1 MTSRSVDVAI
11 APARD
16 RAVAPARDRAV
27 ASATVT
33 DKLESVSSP
42 HRFYRRPVTA
52 ELREELTDEAL
63 KILVPRLSPS
73 LSRLDP
79 VKRCTRVIND
89 WLDWLETFPGL
100 SYQDRWLASG
110 ADENSRTWHRSVG
123 STHQTRAHTL
133 RAFEAVVCAGAIR
146 PSYSFLVTVISR
158 RLWSSW
164 REEHDRVLFGRV
176 ASAGA
181 DHGIPERVIADSLI
195 DLARMSIRTGKSL
208 ARFTCADLLDYQNAV
223 VVKKG
228 NGKVSYATTYFLAR
242 QAGLFGDGPEEF
254 AALHTLAPRSPVE
267 MVDRFGIVSPHMR
280 ELLTEYL
287 TERRPSMDYNSFEQL
302 AQRLCRLFW
311 RDIEI
316 ANPGI
321 DTHRLTRA
329 QAEDWKQRI
338 RTLPNG
344 RPRQRF
350 TEVLIAVRSFYLDI
364 NHWANDYPE
373 RWAQWATPS
382 PITRQDTRSIVR
394 QRRGEI
400 ARMNTRVRELVPLL
414 PKLVH
419 TVRAE
424 RDFSSEALSIGRS
437 AEPGERFNVGDVTFT
452 RVVTRRPEG
461 LRLRREDGSIVDAV
475 FAEHAAFWSWATAE
489 VLRHTGIRIEELLE
503 LTHYSIRPYRQPN
516 GTVIPLLQIA
526 PSKTDAERVIPAS
539 PELAS
544 VLAQIITR
552 VASPDGTIA
561 VTTRYDQHER
571 TWSEP
576 LPYLFQY
583 RRAGRPRTFSGAT
596 LREFLRRSLAH
607 AGMSLEPG
615 VRLSP
620 HDFRRIFTTEAVN
633 NGLPVHIAAALL
645 GHQDL
650 NTTMAYTAIYP
661 QEVFARYQQFIQ
673 RRRDARP
680 DEDYRVPS
688 AGELAEFADHF
699 GKRRIE
705 LGTCVRPYGSP
716 CVHEHACLRCP
727 FQQIEPEQLPRL
739 VEIQSD
745 IKIRIE
751 AARDNKWLGDVAQLE
766 QTLRHVDDKHAQLL
780 RLLADPA
787 PRSSPQRLHR

>member
-1 MTSRSVDVAI
+1 MTQSALNVLR
-11 APARD
+11 AP
-16 RAVAPARDRAV
+16 
-27 ASATVT
+27 SANRTGQSGAVT
-33 DKLESVSSP
+33 DEIELPTSP
-42 HRFYRRPVTA
+42 HRFFGRAVTA
-52 ELREELTDEAL
+52 ELRKELTDEAL

-73 LSRLDP
+73 MSRLDP
-79 VKRCTRVIND
+79 VKRYTKVIDN
-89 WLDWLETFPGL
+89 WLDWLDGFAGR

-110 ADENSRTWHRSVG
+110 ADDLGRTWHRSVA

-146 PSYSFLVTVISR
+146 PSYAFLVTVVSR
-158 RLWSSW
+158 RLWSTW
-164 REEHDRVLFGRV
+164 REEHDRVLFARV
-176 ASAGA
+176 TAAGHDCA
-181 DHGIPERVIADSLI
+181 IPQRVVAATLI
-195 DLARMSIRTGKSL
+195 DLARISIRTGKAL
-208 ARFTCADLLDYQNAV
+208 AQFSCADLLDYQNAV
-223 VVKKG
+223 IATKG
-228 NGKVSYATTYFLAR
+228 TGILSYATTYFLAR
-242 QAGLFGDGPEEF
+242 QAGLFADGPDEF
-254 AALHTLAPRSPVE
+254 EALRTKAPRSPAEIV
-267 MVDRFGIVSPHMR
+267 VHFGVVSPKMR

-287 TERRPSMDYNSFEQL
+287 AERRPSMDYNSFEHL

-329 QAEDWKQRI
+329 QADAWKERI
-338 RTLPNG
+338 TTLPNG
-344 RPRQRF
+344 KPRQRF

-382 PITRQDTRSIVR
+382 PITRQDTRAISR
-394 QRRGEI
+394 QRKSEI
-400 ARMNTRVRELVPLL
+400 ARMHSRVRELVPLL
-414 PKLVH
+414 PTLVS

-424 RDFSSEALSIGRS
+424 RGFSSEALRIGRA
-437 AEPGERFNVGDVTFT
+437 AEPGERFNVGGVTLT
-452 RVVTRRPEG
+452 RVATRRPEG
-461 LRLRREDGSIVDAV
+461 LRLQREDGSIIDAV
-475 FAEHAAFWSWATAE
+475 FAEHAAFWSWATVE

-516 GTVIPLLQIA
+516 GSVVPLLQIA

-552 VASPDGTIA
+552 VASRDGTISL
-561 VTTRYDQHER
+561 TTRYDQHER

-596 LREFLRRSLAH
+596 LREFLRRSLAR

-680 DEDYRVPS
+680 VEDYRAPT

-705 LGTCVRPYGSP
+705 LGACVRPYGTP
-716 CVHEHACLRCP
+716 CIHEHACLRCP
-727 FQQIEPEQLPRL
+727 FQQIEPDHLPRL
-739 VEIQSD
+739 IQIRSD
-745 IKIRIE
+745 IIGRIK
-751 AARDNKWLGDVAQLE
+751 AARDNEWLGDVAQLE

-780 RLLADPA
+780 RLLADPHPLVTA
-787 PRSSPQRLHR
+787 ATSLHEL

>member
-1 MTSRSVDVAI
+1 MTRSAPSVVA
-11 APARD
+11 APTD
-16 RAVAPARDRAV
+16 RAG
-27 ASATVT
+27 
-33 DKLESVSSP
+33 ESVTAMAKTESLSSP
-42 HRFYRRPVTA
+42 HRFYGCPVTM

-73 LSRLDP
+73 MSRLDP
-79 VKRCTRVIND
+79 VKRYTTVINR
-89 WLDWLETFPGL
+89 WLDWLDASPGP

-110 ADENSRTWHRSVG
+110 ADEHGRTWHRRVA

-133 RAFEAVVCAGAIR
+133 RAFEAVLCAGAIR
-146 PSYSFLVTVISR
+146 PTYPFLVTVVSR

-176 ASAGA
+176 AAAGA
-181 DHGIPERVIADSLI
+181 EHALPERVNAATLI

-208 ARFTCADLLDYQNAV
+208 AQLTCGDLLDYQNAV
-223 VVKKG
+223 EVTKG
-228 NGKVSYATTYFLAR
+228 TGILSYATTYFLAR
-242 QAGLFGDGPEEF
+242 EAGLFADGPEEF
-254 AALHTLAPRSPVE
+254 WALRTMAPRSPAEIVAH
-267 MVDRFGIVSPHMR
+267 FGIASPQMR

-287 TERRPSMDYNSFEQL
+287 TERRPSMDYTSFEHL
-302 AQRLCRLFW
+302 AQRLCQLFW

-329 QAEDWKQRI
+329 QTDDWKQRI
-338 RTLPNG
+338 ATLPNG

-350 TEVLIAVRSFYLDI
+350 TEVLLAVRSFYLDI

-373 RWAQWATPS
+373 QWAQWATPS
-382 PITRQDTRSIVR
+382 PITRQDTRAISR
-394 QRRGEI
+394 QRKGEI
-400 ARMNTRVRELVPLL
+400 ARMHARVRELVPLL

-419 TVRAE
+419 TVRAD
-424 RDFSSEALSIGRS
+424 RDFSAEALRIGR
-437 AEPGERFNVGDVTFT
+437 AAAHGDRFSVGDVTFT
-452 RVVTRRPEG
+452 RVSTARYPDAV
-461 LRLRREDGSIVDAV
+461 RLQREDGSIVDAL
-475 FAEHAAFWSWATAE
+475 FAEHAAFWSWATVE

-544 VLAQIITR
+544 ALAQIITR
-552 VASPDGTIA
+552 VVSPEGTIA
-561 VTTRYDQHER
+561 LTIRYDQHER
-571 TWSEP
+571 IWSEP

-583 RRAGRPRTFSGAT
+583 HRAGRPRSFSGAT
-596 LREFLRRSLAH
+596 LRGFLIRSLTNAS
-607 AGMSLEPG
+607 MPVEPG

-680 DEDYRVPS
+680 VEDYRAPS

-699 GKRRIE
+699 GQRRIE
-705 LGTCVRPYGSP
+705 LGTCVRPYGTP

-727 FQQIEPEQLPRL
+727 FQQIEPDQLPRL
-739 VEIQSD
+739 IQIQSD
-745 IKIRIE
+745 ITGRIE
-751 AARDNKWLGDVAQLE
+751 AARDNEWLGDVAQLE

-780 RLLADPA
+780 RLVADPQPPLVTA
-787 PRSSPQRLHR
+787 ATSPASP

>member
-1 MTSRSVDVAI
+1 MTRS
-11 APARD
+11 APSVV
-16 RAVAPARDRAV
+16 VAPAADGAGQSV
-27 ASATVT
+27 TVIGEIEG
-33 DKLESVSSP
+33 LISP
-42 HRFYRRPVTA
+42 HRFYGRAVTA
-52 ELREELTDEAL
+52 ELRKDLTDEAL

-73 LSRLDP
+73 MSRLDP
-79 VKRCTRVIND
+79 VKRYTTVIND
-89 WLDWLETFPGL
+89 WLDWLDASVGP

-110 ADENSRTWHRSVG
+110 ADDHGRTWHRRVA

-146 PSYSFLVTVISR
+146 PSYPFLVTVVSR

-164 REEHDRVLFGRV
+164 REEHDRVLFARV
-176 ASAGA
+176 TAAGA
-181 DHGIPERVIADSLI
+181 ELALPQRVVAATLI
-195 DLARMSIRTGKSL
+195 DLARISIRTGKTL
-208 ARFTCADLLDYQNAV
+208 AQFTCADLLDYENAV
-223 VVKKG
+223 TVTKG
-228 NGKVSYATTYFLAR
+228 TGILSYATTYFLAR
-242 QAGLFGDGPEEF
+242 QAGLFADGPEEF
-254 AALHTLAPRSPVE
+254 GALRTMAPRGPAE
-267 MVDRFGIVSPHMR
+267 IVDRFGIASPHMR
-280 ELLTEYL
+280 ELLIEYL
-287 TERRPSMDYNSFEQL
+287 TERRPSMDYTSFDHL
-302 AQRLCRLFW
+302 AYRLCGLFW

-382 PITRQDTRSIVR
+382 PISRQDTRAVSR
-394 QRRGEI
+394 QRKGEI
-400 ARMNTRVRELVPLL
+400 ARMNARVRELVPLL

-424 RDFSSEALSIGRS
+424 RDFSTNALSIGR
-437 AEPGERFNVGDVTFT
+437 AAGPGERFNVGDVTFT
-452 RVVTRRPEG
+452 RVATRRPEG
-461 LRLRREDGSIVDAV
+461 LRLQRADGETVDAV
-475 FAEHAAFWSWATAE
+475 FAEHAAFWSWATVE

-516 GTVIPLLQIA
+516 GTIVPLLQIA

-561 VTTRYDQHER
+561 LTTRYDQHER

-596 LREFLRRSLAH
+596 LRGFLLRSLAH

-680 DEDYRVPS
+680 VEDYRVPS

-699 GKRRIE
+699 GQRRIE
-705 LGTCVRPYGSP
+705 LGTCVRPYGTP
-716 CVHEHACLRCP
+716 CIHEHACLRCP
-727 FQQIEPEQLPRL
+727 FQQIEPDQLPRL
-739 VEIQSD
+739 IQIQSD
-745 IKIRIE
+745 ITIRIE
-751 AARDNKWLGDVAQLE
+751 AARDNEWLGDVSQLE

-780 RLLADPA
+780 RLLADPHHPLVTA
-787 PRSSPQRLHR
+787 ATSPGTT

>member
-1 MTSRSVDVAI
+1 MTRS
-11 APARD
+11 APNVVTTPAAD
-16 RAVAPARDRAV
+16 RAGETVAATEEL
-27 ASATVT
+27 ASH
-33 DKLESVSSP
+33 SSP
-42 HRFYRRPVTA
+42 HRFFDRPVTA
-52 ELREELTDEAL
+52 ELRKELTDEAL

-73 LSRLDP
+73 MSRLDP
-79 VKRCTRVIND
+79 VKRYTKVINN
-89 WLDWLETFPGL
+89 WLDWLDASPGP
-100 SYQDRWLASG
+100 SYQDRWLSSG
-110 ADENSRTWHRSVG
+110 ADDHGRTWHRRVA
-123 STHQTRAHTL
+123 STHQTRANML

-146 PSYSFLVTVISR
+146 PSYPFLVTVVSR
-158 RLWSSW
+158 RLWSTW
-164 REEHDRVLFGRV
+164 REEHDRVLFARITAIGAELSLPPRV
-176 ASAGA
+176 VAGT
-181 DHGIPERVIADSLI
+181 LI
-195 DLARMSIRTGKSL
+195 DLARISIRTGKTL
-208 ARFTCADLLDYQNAV
+208 AQFTCADLLDYQNAV
-223 VVKKG
+223 IATKG
-228 NGKVSYATTYFLAR
+228 TGILSYATTYFLAR
-242 QAGLFGDGPEEF
+242 RAGLFADGPEEF
-254 AALHTLAPRSPVE
+254 GALRTMAPRSPAEIVA
-267 MVDRFGIVSPHMR
+267 RFGIANPQMR

-329 QAEDWKQRI
+329 QADDWKQRI
-338 RTLPNG
+338 TTLPNG
-344 RPRQRF
+344 KPRQRF

-382 PITRQDTRSIVR
+382 PITRQDTRAISR
-394 QRRGEI
+394 QRKGEI
-400 ARMNTRVRELVPLL
+400 ARMHARVRELVPLL
-414 PKLVH
+414 PKLVD

-424 RDFSSEALSIGRS
+424 RDFSTEALSIGRA
-437 AEPGERFNVGDVTFT
+437 AEPGERFNVGAVTFT
-452 RVVTRRPEG
+452 RVPTRRPEG
-461 LRLRREDGSIVDAV
+461 LRLQRDDSIIDAV
-475 FAEHAAFWSWATAE
+475 FAEHAAFWSWATVE

-516 GTVIPLLQIA
+516 GSIVPLLQIA

-552 VASPDGTIA
+552 VASRDGTIA
-561 VTTRYDQHER
+561 LTTRYDQHER

-596 LREFLRRSLAH
+596 LRGFLRRSLAH

-673 RRRDARP
+673 RRREARP
-680 DEDYRVPS
+680 VEDYRAPT

-699 GKRRIE
+699 GQRRIE
-705 LGTCVRPYGSP
+705 LGTCVRPYGTP

-727 FQQIEPEQLPRL
+727 FQQIEPDQLPRL

-745 IKIRIE
+745 ITIRIE
-751 AARDNKWLGDVAQLE
+751 AARDNEWLGDVAQLE

-780 RLLADPA
+780 RLLADPYHPLVTA
-787 PRSSPQRLHR
+787 TTSTDAS